1 MGRTNH
7 PPFSRAGRRIC
18 ADLQVRETIE
28 EERDRH
34 PPERLC
40 SGKSRRDSGGQ
51 NSKGGKTRENR
62 DRGWG
67 YAVYTVAGGRAHI
80 FRTAVLLCVPGKY
93 GVWGLM
99 YVAWWWEAGEKG
111 ARGAYGS
118 AVVRY
123 STQCDSI
130 VIGSLL
136 CTHGEVVIRD
146 SVSEVSLLR
155 LLVEVKAN
163 RIYDIIFLT
172 LS

>member
-1 MGRTNH
+1 MLTYKFERQLKRKEIDTHQRDCAVG
-7 PPFSRAGRRIC
+7 SQGEIAGVRI
-18 ADLQVRETIE
+18 VR
-28 EERDRH
+28 
-34 PPERLC
+34 
-40 SGKSRRDSGGQ
+40 GGE
-51 NSKGGKTRENR
+51 TRENR

-80 FRTAVLLCVPGKY
+80 FRTAVLLGVPGKY

-111 ARGAYGS
+111 VRGAYGS

-123 STQCDSI
+123 TTQCDSI

-155 LLVEVKAN
+155 LFSGSEGE
-163 RIYDIIFLT
+163 
-172 LS
+172 